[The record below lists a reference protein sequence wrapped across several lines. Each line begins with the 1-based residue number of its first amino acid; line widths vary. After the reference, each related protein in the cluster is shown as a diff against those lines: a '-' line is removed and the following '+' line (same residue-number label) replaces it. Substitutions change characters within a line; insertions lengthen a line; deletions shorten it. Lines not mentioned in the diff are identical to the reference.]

1 MHIFVCD
8 PPLKS
13 KKKKKMARKEV
24 NERPL
29 LIFIVCIVFIHLF
42 ICPYTKVEES
52 FNLQAIHDVLYHRF
66 DFEKYDHH
74 EFPGVVPRTFLGPL
88 FISALSAPMTCVLAL
103 FQIPKFYTQ
112 ILVRG
117 VLGLCV
123 ILSLWQMQR
132 EVRRQ
137 FGSMVARL
145 FCFICITQFHLMFY
159 STRTLPNVF
168 ALPLVLLAFT
178 SWLGQRHSA
187 FIWLSALAIIVFR
200 SELCLFFGLMLL
212 MSLLSRKLHFLQLL
226 YHAVPA
232 GLLSL
237 GLTVM
242 VDTVFWNKLLW
253 PEGQVLWYNTVLN
266 KSSNWGIF
274 PFLWYF
280 YSALPRALGS
290 TILFIPL
297 GLLDRRTRKPL
308 IVTVGF
314 ILLYSFLPHKEL
326 RFIIYTFPVFNMIA
340 ACGCSFILKNYHK
353 SWMYKIGS
361 IAMVGHLML
370 NGVYTSISLY
380 VSHHNYPG
388 GKAMQELH
396 RIIPATADVSLHI
409 DILAAQTGVSRFL
422 ELNSN
427 WRYDKKE
434 NLTLEDAVMKTYSH
448 LLMEANATKISLLK
462 DSHKPLVF
470 FSGYQNLVFE
480 MFQFPPIKIK
490 LNNKLVLLERH
501 SNNEPR

>member
-1 MHIFVCD
+1 
-8 PPLKS
+8 
-13 KKKKKMARKEV
+13 MARREAV

-29 LIFIVCIVFIHLF
+29 LIFIICIVFIHLF

-103 FQIPKFYTQ
+103 FQAQKFYTQ

-137 FGSMVARL
+137 FGSMVASL

-178 SWLGQRHSA
+178 SWLAQRHGT

-226 YHAVPA
+226 YHAIPA
-232 GLLSL
+232 GVLSL

-253 PEGQVLWYNTVLN
+253 PE
-266 KSSNWGIF
+266 
-274 PFLWYF
+274 
-280 YSALPRALGS
+280 ALGS
-290 TILFIPL
+290 TMLFIPL
-297 GLLDRRTRKPL
+297 GLLDRRTRKLL
-308 IVTVGF
+308 IITVGF

-340 ACGCSFILKNYHK
+340 ACGCSFLLKNYHK

-361 IAMVGHLML
+361 IAVVGHLML

-396 RIIPATADVSLHI
+396 KIIPATADVSLHI
-409 DILAAQTGVSRFL
+409 DVLAAQTGVSRFL
-422 ELNSN
+422 EINNN

-434 NLTLEDAVMKTYSH
+434 DLSLDAVMRTYSH
-448 LLMEANATKISLLK
+448 LLMEANATKIFLLK

-470 FSGYQNLVFE
+470 ISGYQSLIFE
-480 MFQFPPIKIK
+480 MSQFPPLKIK

-501 SNNEPR
+501 SNNEPSY

>member
-1 MHIFVCD
+1 M
-8 PPLKS
+8 
-13 KKKKKMARKEV
+13 MARKEAV
-24 NERPL
+24 NEHRL
-29 LIFIVCIVFIHLF
+29 LIFMIGVVFLHLF

-52 FNLQAIHDVLYHRF
+52 FNLQAIHDVLYHGF
-66 DFEKYDHH
+66 EFEKYDHH

-103 FQIPKFYTQ
+103 LQAPKFYTQ

-117 VLGLCV
+117 VLGICV

-137 FGSMVARL
+137 FGSMVASL
-145 FCFICITQFHLMFY
+145 FCFICTTQFHLMFY
-159 STRTLPNVF
+159 STRTLPNVIAF
-168 ALPLVLLAFT
+168 PLVLLAFT
-178 SWLGQRHSA
+178 SWLAQRHGA

-200 SELCLFFGLMLL
+200 SELCLFFGLMML

-226 YHAVPA
+226 YHAIPA
-232 GLLSL
+232 GVLSL

-242 VDTVFWNKLLW
+242 VDTFFWNKLLW

-266 KSSNWGIF
+266 KSSNWGTL

-297 GLLDRRTRKPL
+297 GLLDRRTRIPL
-308 IVTVGF
+308 SVTVGF
-314 ILLYSFLPHKEL
+314 ILLYSLLPHKEL

-340 ACGCSFILKNYHK
+340 ACGCSFIFKNYHK

-361 IAMVGHLML
+361 IVVVGHLML

-388 GKAMQELH
+388 GKAMYELH
-396 RIIPATADVSLHI
+396 RLIPTTADVSLHI
-409 DILAAQTGVSRFL
+409 DALAAQTGVSRFL
-422 ELNSN
+422 ELNSY

-434 NLTLEDAVMKTYSH
+434 DLTLEDPVMKTYSH
-448 LLMEANATKISLLK
+448 LLMEANTTKILLLK

-470 FSGYQNLVFE
+470 IPGYQSLAFE
-480 MFQFPPIKIK
+480 VSHFPPLKIK

-501 SNNEPR
+501 LNNESR

>member
-1 MHIFVCD
+1 M
-8 PPLKS
+8 
-13 KKKKKMARKEV
+13 MARKEAA

-29 LIFIVCIVFIHLF
+29 LVCIICIVFIHLF

-103 FQIPKFYTQ
+103 FQTPKFYTQ

-137 FGSMVARL
+137 FGSMVASL

-178 SWLGQRHSA
+178 SWLGQRHGA

-226 YHAVPA
+226 YHAIPA
-232 GLLSL
+232 GVLSL

-253 PEGQVLWYNTVLN
+253 PEGQT
-266 KSSNWGIF
+266 S

-290 TILFIPL
+290 TVLFIPL

-326 RFIIYTFPVFNMIA
+326 RFIIYTFPVLNMIA

-380 VSHHNYPG
+380 ISHHNYPG

-396 RIIPATADVSLHI
+396 RIIPVTADVSLHI
-409 DILAAQTGVSRFL
+409 DVLAAQTGVSRFL

-434 NLTLEDAVMKTYSH
+434 NLTPEDAVMKTYSH
-448 LLMEANATKISLLK
+448 LLMEANATKILLLK

-470 FSGYQNLVFE
+470 FSGYQNLIYE
-480 MFQFPPIKIK
+480 MLQFPPIKIK
-490 LNNKLVLLERH
+490 LNNKLVLLEKTLK
-501 SNNEPR
+501 

>member
-1 MHIFVCD
+1 
-8 PPLKS
+8 
-13 KKKKKMARKEV
+13 MARKEAV
-24 NERPL
+24 NESPL
-29 LIFIVCIVFIHLF
+29 LIFIICIVFIHLF

-103 FQIPKFYTQ
+103 VQTPKFYTQ

-137 FGSMVARL
+137 FGSMVASL

-178 SWLGQRHSA
+178 SWLAQRNGT
-187 FIWLSALAIIVFR
+187 FVWLSALAIIVFR

-232 GLLSL
+232 GVFCL

-266 KSSNWGIF
+266 KSSNWGTY

-297 GLLDRRTRKPL
+297 GLLDRRTRKLL
-308 IVTVGF
+308 IATVGF

-340 ACGCSFILKNYHK
+340 ACGCSFLLKNYHK

-361 IAMVGHLML
+361 IAVVGHLML

-388 GKAMQELH
+388 GKAMQDIH

-409 DILAAQTGVSRFL
+409 DTLAAQTGVSRFL

-427 WRYDKKE
+427 WRYYKKE
-434 NLTLEDAVMKTYSH
+434 DLTLDAVMKTYSH
-448 LLMEANATKISLLK
+448 LLMEANATKILLLK
-462 DSHKPLVF
+462 DSHKPLAYV
-470 FSGYQNLVFE
+470 SGYQSLVFE
-480 MFQFPPIKIK
+480 MSQFPPLKIK

-501 SNNEPR
+501 SNIEPS

>member
-1 MHIFVCD
+1 
-8 PPLKS
+8 
-13 KKKKKMARKEV
+13 MARKEAA

-29 LIFIVCIVFIHLF
+29 LIFIICIVFIHLF

-88 FISALSAPMTCVLAL
+88 FISALSAAMTCMLAL
-103 FQIPKFYTQ
+103 FQTPKFYTQ

-123 ILSLWQMQR
+123 IQSLWQMQR
-132 EVRRQ
+132 EVRKQ
-137 FGSMVARL
+137 FGSMVASL

-178 SWLGQRHSA
+178 SWLGQRHGA

-212 MSLLSRKLHFLQLL
+212 LSLLSGKLHFLQLL

-266 KSSNWGIF
+266 KSSNWGISF
-274 PFLWYF
+274 
-280 YSALPRALGS
+280 SLGS

-340 ACGCSFILKNYHK
+340 ACGCSFIFQNLKKTKKKKYFCINAKILTVHTLLVHRTNRFVWDNINNGKGGESCLSHVHAIKVFNFFLCNLSFQFTLK
-353 SWMYKIGS
+353 SF
-361 IAMVGHLML
+361 
-370 NGVYTSISLY
+370 
-380 VSHHNYPG
+380 P
-388 GKAMQELH
+388 
-396 RIIPATADVSLHI
+396 
-409 DILAAQTGVSRFL
+409 
-422 ELNSN
+422 
-427 WRYDKKE
+427 RYDKKE
-434 NLTLEDAVMKTYSH
+434 NLTLEDAVIKTYSH